1 MRGSSKHFPHTKKIL
16 PPPPPPLKHTPPHPN
31 RALVLK
37 ELNEERDQLQKGKE
51 TIMNQI
57 DRERK
62 NLLAERETLNY
73 FKQRLFESDRP
84 DDAIVNLNVGG
95 EKIASMQGT
104 LTSCPG
110 STLSAMF
117 SGTEFPGTKD
127 KDGCCFIDR
136 NPKFFRMILEFL
148 RANVVPELENPQE
161 SAAFRKEVDYFGLTN
176 WIYPLTHA
184 PPLLHKQEGDDGWIR
199 WQFRCDVNEIR
210 KDGFYTSPDF
220 LQNGDRWRML
230 FTERCSFLS
239 VYLHNVDAGLMPANW
254 AGLSTVIHIAL
265 KNSDEKK
272 AVVKTIRHTFTRRS
286 PDIGLNYFMLMD
298 GLRANKGGYLVV
310 SQPQSK
316 DEEAK
321 PEIVFEL
328 QIEKPVDNYMG
339 QPVEK
344 GDRMPTTTQLAST
357 TASEAAAGGGGGK
370 RGGGVPAGA
379 AAGDRSSLKQTTSS
393 PSQDALSASRR
404 QPAPRADISRTGL
417 SGRR

>member
-1 MRGSSKHFPHTKKIL
+1 M
-16 PPPPPPLKHTPPHPN
+16 
-31 RALVLK
+31 K
-37 ELNEERDQLQKGKE
+37 ELNEEREALQKGKE
-51 TIMNQI
+51 KIMNQI
-57 DRERK
+57 ERERK
-62 NLLAERETLNY
+62 SLLAERETLNY
-73 FKQRLFESDRP
+73 FKQRLFESDMP

-95 EKIASMQGT
+95 ERISSMQGT

-127 KDGCCFIDR
+127 RDGCCFIDR

-148 RANVVPELENPQE
+148 RANVVPEMDSPQE
-161 SAAFRKEVDYFGLTN
+161 QAAFRKEVDYFGLTN
-176 WIYPLTHA
+176 WIYPPLHQ
-184 PPLLHKQEGDDGWIR
+184 PPLLNKEEADNGLMTWS
-199 WQFRCDVNEIR
+199 FRCDVNEIK

-254 AGLSTVIHIAL
+254 EGLSTVIQITL

-298 GLRANKGGYLVV
+298 GLRSNKGGFLVV

-316 DEEAK
+316 DEVAK
-321 PEIVFEL
+321 PEIIFEL
-328 QIEKPVDNYMG
+328 VIEKPVDNYMG

-344 GDRMPTTTQLAST
+344 GDRMPHISQLKAAGGAGSEALPGASPG
-357 TASEAAAGGGGGK
+357 TAPRTSRLPANPAAAAAGGKGAVKGAGGGGATAGVAVG
-370 RGGGVPAGA
+370 RRPSGGLA
-379 AAGDRSSLKQTTSS
+379 AAGTQGT
-393 PSQDALSASRR
+393 AG
-404 QPAPRADISRTGL
+404 RAVL
-417 SGRR
+417 GRK